1 MGLFFLFC
9 NNYSSN
15 CCKPQFRLGFKKSQ
29 IKDAPAQLFVKFNII
44 AGHLV
49 GKKWCR
55 LTIFSQNH

>member
-9 NNYSSN
+9 NNYASN
-15 CCKPQFRLGFKKSQ
+15 CCKPQFWPGFKKNQ
-29 IKDAPAQLFVKFNII
+29 VKDTPAQLFVKFNII

-49 GKKWCR
+49 RKKCCR